1 MLENQEGADAEDYIH
16 SLKIDMFSDEVFVFT
31 PGGDVQ
37 NLPAGATPIDFAY
50 AIHSAVGNR
59 MVGAKV
65 NGRIVTL
72 DHVLKNGDIV
82 EILTSKN
89 AKGPSRDWM
98 KIARS
103 SEARSKIRQW
113 FKKEKKEENIANGRA
128 AFEAELKHCGISMK
142 DVLSPEMLPV
152 LLKRVSYGSLD
163 DMYAAID
170 LVVDKVEAQIKKHVS
185 RVKEQRRQARNA
197 SVDVFTYNLEADPD
211 EEPAVVGTERFA
223 PKPLHLD
230 EALMQ
235 LESIGSEFLVFINA
249 ETDRVNVVYRRRIGG
264 YAVIDP
270 VL

>member
-1 MLENQEGADAEDYIH
+1 MTITVSGRKMPVTDALRQYAEEKVGNAIKAVDADTVSTEIVLYTEKNPAN
-16 SLKIDMFSDEVFVFT
+16 
-31 PGGDVQ
+31 P
-37 NLPAGATPIDFAY
+37 LPAICEVTVRVKG
-50 AIHSAVGNR
+50 H
-59 MVGAKV
+59 
-65 NGRIVTL
+65 IVR
-72 DHVLKNGDIV
+72 V
-82 EILTSKN
+82 EE
-89 AKGPSRDWM
+89 
-98 KIARS
+98 
-103 SEARSKIRQW
+103 SE
-113 FKKEKKEENIANGRA
+113 E
-128 AFEAELKHCGISMK
+128 
-142 DVLSPEMLPV
+142 
-152 LLKRVSYGSLD
+152 